1 MTFAD
6 RIIRFNLTIKLQ
18 APLPRGVRAM
28 NPLGDRIVRDI
39 MSSFYR
45 KFYRDGCPR
54 HAILGINPGRFG
66 AGSTGIPFTDTKRLN
81 VDCGIPFDSFRTHEP
96 SSVFIYDMIREY
108 GGVSQFYS
116 QFFITSL
123 CPLGFVRTNHG
134 GKEVNYNFYDDPKL
148 EAAVTPFI
156 VRCLRKQISFGI
168 QRDVAFLLGAGK
180 NFKFFSR
187 LNESHRFFEKI
198 VPLEHPRF
206 IMQYRQPHK
215 REFIRKYLTAFD
227 QI

>member
-1 MTFAD
+1 
-6 RIIRFNLTIKLQ
+6 
-18 APLPRGVRAM
+18 M
-28 NPLGDRIVRDI
+28 NPFGDRIVRDI

-45 KFYRDGCPR
+45 KFYHDGCPR

-66 AGSTGIPFTDTKRLN
+66 AGSTGIPFTDTKRLS
-81 VDCGIPFDSFRTHEP
+81 VDCGIPIDSFRTHEP
-96 SSVFIYDMIREY
+96 SSVFIYDMIREC
-108 GGVSQFYS
+108 GGVERFYS
-116 QFFITSL
+116 RFFITSL
-123 CPLGFVRTNHG
+123 SPLGFVRRNHG

-148 EAAVTPFI
+148 EATVTPFI

-206 IMQYRQPHK
+206 IMQYRMK
-215 REFIRKYLTAFD
+215 RKAEFIHKYVQAFRRS
-227 QI
+227 